1 MTPSTADA
9 DWSAYYRMTSG
20 RPPRDLVRK
29 GLLAAGRVGTAV
41 DLGCGDGTE
50 TLWLLEQGWQVLAV
64 DREPSAVELVQK
76 RAGGAATLRTAV
88 ADLVTDE
95 IPAADLVL
103 ACASLPFVPPEAF
116 GDVWRRIRSAA
127 RGGVLAV
134 HLFGDR
140 DSWASGPSAVA
151 GMTFHRRAEVEQ
163 LLTGLEVVSL
173 DEAEYDGP
181 SGRGPKH
188 WHRYDIVARG

>member
-1 MTPSTADA
+1 GAQAALHVGDVHGSLSDRSSHMSTVGRHRSRNRRTPWLWHSRSVTPSTADA

-76 RAGGAATLRTAV
+76 RAGGA
-88 ADLVTDE
+88 
-95 IPAADLVL
+95 
-103 ACASLPFVPPEAF
+103 
-116 GDVWRRIRSAA
+116 
-127 RGGVLAV
+127 
-134 HLFGDR
+134 
-140 DSWASGPSAVA
+140 
-151 GMTFHRRAEVEQ
+151 
-163 LLTGLEVVSL
+163 
-173 DEAEYDGP
+173 
-181 SGRGPKH
+181 
-188 WHRYDIVARG
+188 